1 MKVTDKKGTATKVS
15 KGNGKKNSK
24 QLGIFFNQ
32 TRCDACYACAVAC
45 KDWHDVPAGPARW
58 LRVKTIERG
67 KYPNPFLAFNVSMC
81 NHCVNAPCVEIC
93 PAEAI
98 SKRGEDGIVVVD
110 REKCLGR
117 DECGYP
123 CSHECPAGNDV
134 LGFVS
139 LVREGKYAEA
149 WRLIIENNP
158 LPGVCGRVCSHPCE
172 TVCNR
177 GQADEPVAIHAIER
191 LAAEYIPTVPPFT
204 IERKK
209 QRVAVVGSGPAGLS
223 CGYHLARRGY
233 RVAVFEAL
241 PVAGG
246 MLRVGIPEYRLPGD
260 VLDREIALIE
270 AMGVDIKTDMQLGK
284 NLSLKELDEYDAVF
298 LAVGA
303 HTEKKLDI
311 PGINLK
317 DVIPGID
324 FLKEVKL
331 KGEVKIGKKV
341 VVLGGG
347 NVAFDCART
356 AHRLGASEVHI
367 VCPEGEEDIL
377 AEPAEIEQ
385 GQEEGI
391 TIHSSHLA
399 CRVLSEDGR
408 VSGVECLGLRSM
420 SFDQDG
426 RLHFDAIEGS
436 EKALPADTVILAI
449 GQEPDLSFLPKDI
462 EVKGGMISVDADGAT
477 SRPGYYAGGD
487 AALTARRVAW
497 AIGSGKRSAEAIDR
511 VLKGLPVEKPVEK
524 AGNGHKLLDT
534 DFIEKKARVQ
544 IPVLPVKDRRQGF
557 AEVEKGLGSEQ
568 AKAEAE
574 RCLICRGMCLVACP
588 YDAPQFG
595 AEDNPRMQKCDLC
608 LDRYQKNQKT
618 ICVEACPVYALDVGP
633 FEEMKDKY
641 GDIRDAEGIT
651 YYPATDPSLIIKPRN
666 RRDIS
671 ISHPP
676 AD

>member
-1 MKVTDKKGTATKVS
+1 V
-15 KGNGKKNSK
+15 
-24 QLGIFFNQ
+24 
-32 TRCDACYACAVAC
+32 VAC
-45 KDWHDVPAGPARW
+45 KDWHDVPPGPARW
-58 LRVKTIERG
+58 LRVTAIERG
-67 KYPNPFLAFNVSMC
+67 KYPNPFLAFNVNLCS
-81 NHCVNAPCVEIC
+81 HCVKAPCVEIC
-93 PAEAI
+93 PVEAI
-98 SKRGEDGIVVVD
+98 SKRDEDGIVVVD
-110 REKCLGR
+110 REKCVGR

-172 TVCNR
+172 TACNR
-177 GQADEPVAIHAIER
+177 SQVDEPVAIHALER

-209 QRVAVVGSGPAGLS
+209 QKVAVVGSGPAGLS

-233 RVAVFEAL
+233 RVTVFEAL

-246 MLRVGIPEYRLPGD
+246 MLRVGIPEYRLPGE

-270 AMGVDIKTDMQLGK
+270 AMGVEIKTDMQLGK
-284 NLSLKELDEYDAVF
+284 NLDLAELNEYDAVF

-303 HTEKKLDI
+303 HTEKAPDI

-317 DVIPGID
+317 EVIPGVD
-324 FLKEVKL
+324 FLKEAKL
-331 KGEVKIGKKV
+331 KGKVKIGRKV

-367 VCPEGEEDIL
+367 VCPEGREDIL

-385 GQEEGI
+385 GREEGI
-391 TIHSSHLA
+391 TIHSSRLA

-420 SFDQDG
+420 SFDESG
-426 RLHFDAIEGS
+426 KLHFDAIEGS
-436 EKALPADTVILAI
+436 EKVLPADTVILAI
-449 GQEPDLSFLPKDI
+449 GQEPDLSFLPEDI
-462 EVKGGMISVDADGAT
+462 KVKGGMISVDANGAT

-487 AALTARRVAW
+487 AALSERKVAW

-511 VLKGLPVEKPVEK
+511 ALKGLGVEKPVEK
-524 AGNGHKLLDT
+524 AAGNGHKLLDT
-534 DFIEKKARVQ
+534 DFIEKKDRVQ

-557 AEVEKGLGSEQ
+557 AEVETGLDSEQ
-568 AKAEAE
+568 AKVEAE
-574 RCLICRGMCLVACP
+574 RCLLCRGMCLVACP

-608 LDRYQKNQKT
+608 LEEWEEGKQP
-618 ICVEACPVYALDVGP
+618 ICVRSCTMRALDAGP
-633 FEEMKDKY
+633 IEELRAKY
-641 GDIRDAEGIT
+641 GDVREAEGFCYYDKSEPAIT
-651 YYPATDPSLIIKPRN
+651 FKPY
-666 RRDIS
+666 
-671 ISHPP
+671 SHR
-676 AD
+676 

>member
-1 MKVTDKKGTATKVS
+1 MKVTEKKGTAAKIS

-58 LRVKTIERG
+58 LRVKSIERG

-98 SKRGEDGIVVVD
+98 SKREEDGIVVVD
-110 REKCLGR
+110 REKCVGR
-117 DECGYP
+117 DECGTP

-149 WRLIIENNP
+149 WRLITENNP

-172 TVCNR
+172 AACNR
-177 GQADEPVAIHAIER
+177 DQADEPIAIHAIER
-191 LAAEYIPTVPPFT
+191 LAAEYIPRVPPFT
-204 IERKK
+204 IERKQ

-233 RVAVFEAL
+233 RVTVYEAL

-246 MLRVGIPEYRLPGD
+246 MLRVGIPEYRLPGE

-270 AMGVDIKTDMQLGK
+270 AMGVDIKTGMELGK
-284 NLSLKELDEYDAVF
+284 NLSLAELDGYDAVF
-298 LAVGA
+298 LAIGA
-303 HTEKKLDI
+303 HTEKRLDI

-317 DVIPGID
+317 EVIPGID
-324 FLKEVKL
+324 FLKEAKL
-331 KGEVKIGKKV
+331 KGKVKIGKKV

-356 AHRLGASEVHI
+356 AHRLGAEEVHI

-377 AEPAEIEQ
+377 AEPAEVEQ

-391 TIHSSHLA
+391 TIHSSRLA
-399 CRVLSEDGR
+399 CQVLSADGQ

-420 SFDQDG
+420 SFDETG
-426 RLHFDAIEGS
+426 KLHFDAIEGS
-436 EKALPADTVILAI
+436 EKVLAADTVILAI
-449 GQEPDLSFLPKDI
+449 GQEPDFSFLPEDI
-462 EVKGGMISVDADGAT
+462 KVKGGMISVDTDGAT
-477 SRPGYYAGGD
+477 SRPKYYAGGD
-487 AALTARRVAW
+487 AALTERKVAW

-511 VLKGLPVEKPVEK
+511 ALKGLPAEKPVAK
-524 AGNGHKLLDT
+524 AGCNGHTLLDT
-534 DFIEKKARVQ
+534 DFIEKKVRVK
-544 IPVLPVKDRRQGF
+544 IPVLPAEDRRQGF
-557 AEVEKGLGSEQ
+557 AEVEKGLDNEQ

-595 AEDNPRMQKCDLC
+595 DEDNPKMQKCDLC
-608 LDRYQKNQKT
+608 LEEWEIGKQP
-618 ICVEACPVYALDVGP
+618 ICVRSCTMRALDAGP
-633 FEEMKDKY
+633 IEELRAKY
-641 GDIRDAEGIT
+641 GDIRDAEGFCYYEKSEPSIT
-651 YYPATDPSLIIKPRN
+651 FKPYAN
-666 RRDIS
+666 R
-671 ISHPP
+671 
-676 AD
+676 